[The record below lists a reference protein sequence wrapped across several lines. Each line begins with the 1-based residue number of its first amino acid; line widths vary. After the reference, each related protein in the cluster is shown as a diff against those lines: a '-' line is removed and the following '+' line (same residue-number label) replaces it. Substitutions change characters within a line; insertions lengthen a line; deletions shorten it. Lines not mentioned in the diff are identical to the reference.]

1 MVQINKNILSND
13 LSPYLN
19 QHKDNPVNWQIWTKE
34 TLEFAKQNK
43 KPILLSIG
51 YASCHWCHVMAHE
64 SFEDKETAD
73 LMNKYFINIKVDRE
87 ERPDLDFVF
96 QSSFQLFNQSGGGW
110 PLTMFL
116 DENGVPFMGG
126 TYFPK
131 DSKNGLPSFKEV
143 LQKVFEA
150 YNEQRLN
157 IIKQK
162 DLIIK
167 NLDLKKNSVLS
178 QDLKPILDSSLTY
191 LDPVK
196 GGYKGAPK
204 FPTFNLFETFLYF
217 YNLTKEK
224 KYLDPVKLIIKQLCS
239 KGIYDHVEGGIS
251 RYTVDDSWIIPH
263 FEKMLYDNTQF
274 ILLLSKYCKINNEKY
289 FKDKLEQTVE
299 FLKKDF
305 LNEDKLL
312 GSAYDADSEGEEGK
326 YYVYSFDEL
335 KDIKQI
341 SEYFEVSPAGNWE
354 NKNILVEKKT
364 PPKEILEKLL
374 GIRKKRKKP
383 FFDSKSQLDLNCLWI
398 SALVAAH
405 EILPEKKYLNLAE
418 EFFSIIEEKYL
429 KKNIQH
435 SYSKGIVFLED
446 YAFLI
451 NSLNDLSDKTM
462 NFKYKNYAKKLCK
475 EAFLKFYIKEKDI
488 FQKNQKNN
496 NDIFFNPID
505 IGDNTIP
512 NGNAIMLINL
522 VRLGMMRESK
532 LLFNSLNG
540 YLNIYKNHMMT
551 AIRAL
556 DYFNNINSGKNCNE
570 QGCNVDEKKN

>member
-1 MVQINKNILSND
+1 MSINQNTLASD
-13 LSPYLN
+13 PSPYLQ
-19 QHKDNPVNWQIWTKE
+19 QHKDNPVNWQVWSKNILE
-34 TLEFAKQNK
+34 TAKKNK

-96 QSSFQLFNQSGGGW
+96 QSSFQLFNQAGGGW

-131 DSKNGLPSFKEV
+131 NSQNGLPSFKEV
-143 LQKVFEA
+143 LQNVNDA
-150 YNEQRLN
+150 YNQQKEN

-167 NLDLKKNSVLS
+167 NLDLKKNSVLN
-178 QDLKPILDSSLTY
+178 QDLEPILETSLNH
-191 LDPVK
+191 LDPIK

-204 FPTFNLFETFLYF
+204 FPTFNLYETLLYF
-217 YNLTKEK
+217 YNKTKDK
-224 KYLDPVKLIIKQLCS
+224 KYLDPVALIIKQLCS

-251 RYTVDDSWIIPH
+251 RYAVDENWVIPH

-274 ILLLSKYCKINNEKY
+274 ILLLSKYCKINKDEYFIEKL
-289 FKDKLEQTVE
+289 DQTIQFIKKE
-299 FLKKDF
+299 FL
-305 LNEDKLL
+305 NNNNLL
-312 GSAYDADSEGEEGK
+312 GSAYDADSDGEEGK
-326 YYVYSFDEL
+326 YYIYSYDE
-335 KDIKQI
+335 IKNIKEI
-341 SEYFEVSPAGNWE
+341 SDYFEIDVKGNWE
-354 NKNILVEKKT
+354 NKIILVEKKK
-364 PPKEILEKLL
+364 PPKEVVEKLL
-374 GIRKKRKKP
+374 EIRSKKKKP
-383 FFDSKSQLDLNCLWI
+383 FFDDKTQLDLNCLWLSGLI
-398 SALVAAH
+398 SAH
-405 EILPEKKYLNLAE
+405 EILPNKGYLKLAE
-418 EFFSIIEEKYL
+418 TFFTKIEDKYL

-435 SYSKGIVFLED
+435 SYNKEIVFLED

-451 NSLNDLSDKTM
+451 NALNDLSDKTM
-462 NFKYKNYAKKLCK
+462 NFKYKDLAKKMCT
-475 EAFLKFYIKEKDI
+475 ETINKFYLREKDI
-488 FQKNQKNN
+488 FQKNQKDK
-496 NDIFFNPID
+496 NDIFFRPID

-522 VRLGMMRESK
+522 IRLGFTEETQK
-532 LLFNSLNG
+532 LANSLNG

-556 DYFNNINSGKNCNE
+556 DFFNSTKSGKNCNE
-570 QGCNVDEKKN
+570 QGCETND

>member
-1 MVQINKNILSND
+1 MSINQNTLASD
-13 LSPYLN
+13 PSPYLQ
-19 QHKDNPVNWQIWTKE
+19 QHKDNPVNWQVWSKNILE
-34 TLEFAKQNK
+34 TAKKNK

-96 QSSFQLFNQSGGGW
+96 QSSFQLFNQAGGGW

-131 DSKNGLPSFKEV
+131 NSQNGLPSFKEV
-143 LQKVFEA
+143 LQNVHDA
-150 YNEQRLN
+150 YNQQKEN

-162 DLIIK
+162 DLIVK
-167 NLDLKKNSVLS
+167 NLDLKKNSVLN
-178 QDLKPILDSSLTY
+178 QDLEPILETSLNY
-191 LDPVK
+191 LDPIK

-204 FPTFNLFETFLYF
+204 FPTFNLYETLLYF
-217 YNLTKEK
+217 YNKTKDK
-224 KYLDPVKLIIKQLCS
+224 KYLDPVALIIKQLCS

-251 RYTVDDSWIIPH
+251 RYAVDENWVIPH

-274 ILLLSKYCKINNEKY
+274 ILLLSKYCKINKEEYFIEKL
-289 FKDKLEQTVE
+289 DQTIQFIKKE
-299 FLKKDF
+299 FL
-305 LNEDKLL
+305 NNNNLL
-312 GSAYDADSEGEEGK
+312 GSAYDADSDGEEGK
-326 YYVYSFDEL
+326 YYIYSYDE
-335 KDIKQI
+335 IKNIKEI
-341 SEYFEVSPAGNWE
+341 SDYFEIDVKGNWE
-354 NKNILVEKKT
+354 NKIILVEKKK
-364 PPKEILEKLL
+364 PPKEVVEKLL
-374 GIRKKRKKP
+374 EIRSKKKKP
-383 FFDSKSQLDLNCLWI
+383 FFDDKTQLDLNCLWLSGLI
-398 SALVAAH
+398 SAH
-405 EILPEKKYLNLAE
+405 EILPNKGYLKLAE
-418 EFFSIIEEKYL
+418 IFFTKIEDKYL

-435 SYSKGIVFLED
+435 SYNKEIVFLED

-451 NSLNDLSDKTM
+451 NALNDLSDKTM
-462 NFKYKNYAKKLCK
+462 NFKYKDLAKKMCT
-475 EAFLKFYIKEKDI
+475 ETINKFYLREKDI
-488 FQKNQKNN
+488 FQKNQKDK
-496 NDIFFNPID
+496 NDIFFRPID

-522 VRLGMMRESK
+522 IRLGFTEETQK
-532 LLFNSLNG
+532 LANSLNG

-556 DYFNNINSGKNCNE
+556 DFFNSTKSRKNCNE
-570 QGCNVDEKKN
+570 QGCETND